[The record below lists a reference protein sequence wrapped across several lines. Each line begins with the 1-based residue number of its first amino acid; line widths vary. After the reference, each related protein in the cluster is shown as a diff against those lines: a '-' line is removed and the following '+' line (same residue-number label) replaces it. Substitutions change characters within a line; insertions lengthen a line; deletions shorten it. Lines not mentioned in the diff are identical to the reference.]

1 MKQKSE
7 STLLNNRSGEFKS
20 LLLLLKALLFGVE
33 TLALVFFKDQ
43 AVEEKCERVKSLGV
57 SLADAVPTEHF

>member
-7 STLLNNRSGEFKS
+7 STLLNNRSGELKS
-20 LLLLLKALLFGVE
+20 LLLLLKTLLFGVE

-43 AVEEKCERVKSLGV
+43 AVV
-57 SLADAVPTEHF
+57 